1 MSQKVK
7 GTGTASANSSNGGKG
22 GGTRQTC
29 SKAASNTVTL
39 TEADLLRKKEAIT
52 PEDVLSLKAATVGE
66 FSMRGGLIR
75 NP

>member
-7 GTGTASANSSNGGKG
+7 ETGTALANSSNGGKDG
-22 GGTRQTC
+22 STRQTC

-39 TEADLLRKKEAIT
+39 TEADLLMKEEAIT

-66 FSMRGGLIR
+66 FSMRRALI
-75 NP
+75 